1 MDYIPVKV
9 TVIDP
14 SLLTDWLK
22 IETSEK
28 GFNFRNKED

>member
-1 MDYIPVKV
+1 MEYVPVEI
-9 TVIDP
+9 TTINP
-14 SLLTDWLK
+14 ALLTEWLK